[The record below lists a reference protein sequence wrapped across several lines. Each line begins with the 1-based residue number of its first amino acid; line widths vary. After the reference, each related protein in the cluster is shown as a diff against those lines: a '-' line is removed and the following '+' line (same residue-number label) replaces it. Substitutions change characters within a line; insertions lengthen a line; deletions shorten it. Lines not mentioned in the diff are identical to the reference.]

1 MTDAKKVGI
10 IILELLLMLTIIIVG
25 TIVIQKVDK
34 VITKQQILEQQLSDL
49 LPLLEDSS
57 LSSDSNLAIR
67 RMTNSLNSI
76 ERFIRTTPLVECG
89 NWNDKRQKER
99 SVHTSDK

>member
-1 MTDAKKVGI
+1 MKERWIIGFIELSLFIV
-10 IILELLLMLTIIIVG
+10 IILLGITVN
-25 TIVIQKVDK
+25 QKLNK
-34 VITKQQILEQQLSDL
+34 VIAKQQIFEKQLSDL

-57 LSSDSNLAIR
+57 LSSDSNLAVR

-99 SVHTSDK
+99 TVLESDK